1 MTSSISEPGNS
12 QPTIANRNV
21 SKRVVTKPGRNTRWN
36 RFLYG
41 VVRQLVSNS
50 LRIYTRGTV
59 EGTENLPAGAFI
71 LAPVHRS
78 YIDTPISSWVQVR
91 RLRYLGKDSMWKY
104 GWLGRLFTALGAIPV
119 HRGSIDREALR
130 RCLDAL
136 ATGQPVVLFPEGERK
151 DGPEVF
157 PLMDGAAFL
166 AAKAGVPIV
175 PVGIAG
181 SDRAM
186 PRGAKF
192 VLPHRVHVIVGE
204 PITVDTNE
212 RGRASREQLN
222 ATTARLRAEIQRLY
236 DLAQERIS

>member
-1 MTSSISEPGNS
+1 MSASTSG
-12 QPTIANRNV
+12 RY
-21 SKRVVTKPGRNTRWN
+21 VTKPGRDTRWN
-36 RFLYG
+36 RLLYG
-41 VVRQLVSNS
+41 FGRQLVSNS

-59 EGTENLPAGAFI
+59 EGKENLPDGAFI
-71 LAPVHRS
+71 LAPIHRS
-78 YIDTPISSWVQVR
+78 YIDTPISSWVQMR

-104 GWLGRLFTALGAIPV
+104 PWVGKLFTAMGAIPV

-166 AAKAGVPIV
+166 ASKAGVPIV

-192 VLPHRVHVIVGE
+192 VYPHKVHVIVGE
-204 PITVDTNE
+204 PISVETND
-212 RGRASREQLN
+212 RGRANREQLN
-222 ATTARLRAEIQRLY
+222 ATTTELRTEIQRLY